1 MLKLRHSIKTE
12 HWSFNQ
18 SHTSDK
24 QKKWCAEGSE
34 TTKLGYLCK
43 RPGSTLDGKL
53 GVTQL
58 AVAGVGGG
66 EPLLQAAFVHRAQGA
81 RTVTRGKEALSIAP
95 LMAYPADG
103 AITKRERALQN
114 KDTQHRVVIV
124 MSHSQL

>member
-1 MLKLRHSIKTE
+1 MP
-12 HWSFNQ
+12 
-18 SHTSDK
+18 
-24 QKKWCAEGSE
+24 
-34 TTKLGYLCK
+34 YLCK

-66 EPLLQAAFVHRAQGA
+66 KPLLQAALVHCAQGA
-81 RTVTRGKEALSIAP
+81 RTVTRGKEALSVTP

-114 KDTQHRVVIV
+114 KATQNRVGIV
-124 MSHSQL
+124 MSHSK